1 MVLHRYDAHVETTDI
16 LYVTNRKLAIILPEL
31 WFDHFDLNL
40 CASSN
45 KNHAMIVIMNEYFWH
60 LCITRNEKHMTLYHT
75 DIFLSLGNIIE
86 HSVESLMVI
95 LLSAYL
101 ASLGPTYSGVL
112 VMLL

>member
-1 MVLHRYDAHVETTDI
+1 
-16 LYVTNRKLAIILPEL
+16 
-31 WFDHFDLNL
+31 
-40 CASSN
+40 
-45 KNHAMIVIMNEYFWH
+45 
-60 LCITRNEKHMTLYHT
+60 MTLYHT